1 MVKKKYWEVVV
12 RTGHEVTLS
21 LSKAVGRILIP
32 LKSGLM
38 DSLLL
43 PPEIRSFEY
52 FSLKLT
58 LVTYETKEH

>member
-21 LSKAVGRILIP
+21 LSKAVGRILIS

>member
-21 LSKAVGRILIP
+21 LNKAVGRILIP

-43 PPEIRSFEY
+43 PPEIRSVEY

-58 LVTYETKEH
+58 RVTYETKEH